1 MKKYLIL
8 DTEKTYNF
16 GWVILNEKGE
26 KEIEKQYVIS
36 DNFNNR
42 LICGESTYTRKKKY
56 FDNDKN
62 IKYGNPKDCLLS
74 LYHDL
79 LNNNIT
85 IIIGHNVSEDRNQVG
100 NLIQQVLPFC
110 LDTEKDLIKKCFDN
124 ILYFDSQKIIKA
136 LLPQNH
142 YLSIKDTMEDLTG
155 LSYKQSHTAL
165 ADCLCLSDIL
175 IPTIKY
181 FDIFLLN
188 DNLIWDNEITQAV
201 IKTYNNC
208 FNFVS
213 SADAFAKISTTTFT
227 IKAFNNKC
235 DTFVNYNLMD
245 YCERPKIGKN
255 GNVLKTTEKCYKL
268 TDKGKN
274 IFYLYHEFKTILWK
288 EKLTSI
294 FETQYINNDE
304 ELLFFKNKIEEQ
316 LKTQYKIK
324 EEQLKTQYKIKE
336 EQLKT
341 QYNRKQNDLSFSKQ
355 QYENEKQKLDNILA
369 NIDAKIITRFYL
381 NFTNKKY
388 KKEIKQLLK
397 DLKRRNI
404 SVEEMCQKIYYLEEY
419 EI

>member
-1 MKKYLIL
+1 M
-8 DTEKTYNF
+8 
-16 GWVILNEKGE
+16 
-26 KEIEKQYVIS
+26 
-36 DNFNNR
+36 
-42 LICGESTYTRKKKY
+42 
-56 FDNDKN
+56 
-62 IKYGNPKDCLLS
+62 
-74 LYHDL
+74 
-79 LNNNIT
+79 
-85 IIIGHNVSEDRNQVG
+85 
-100 NLIQQVLPFC
+100 
-110 LDTEKDLIKKCFDN
+110 
-124 ILYFDSQKIIKA
+124 
-136 LLPQNH
+136 
-142 YLSIKDTMEDLTG
+142 SIKDTMEDLTG

-208 FNFVS
+208 FDFVS
-213 SADAFAKISTTTFT
+213 SAYAFAKISTTTFT

-235 DTFVNYNLMD
+235 DTFVSYNLMTF
-245 YCERPKIGKN
+245 CERPKIGKN

-274 IFYLYHEFKTILWK
+274 IFYLYNEFKTISWK

-316 LKTQYKIK
+316 LKIQYKIK
-324 EEQLKTQYKIKE
+324 EEQLKIQYD
-336 EQLKT
+336 
-341 QYNRKQNDLSFSKQ
+341 RKQNDLNISKQ
-355 QYENEKQKLDNILA
+355 QYENKKQKLDNILA
-369 NIDAKIITRFYL
+369 NIDAKIITRFYF
-381 NFTNKKY
+381 NFINKKY
-388 KKEIKQLLK
+388 KKEIKQLFK
-397 DLKRRNI
+397 DMKKRKI